1 MHIWVYGCRTK
12 SNTRMTELTTVAAPK
27 GAQDALE
34 ELVRKMYISNIAKR
48 LRELNQPTETDKKRW
63 VWELIQNAKD
73 TIASDPNR
81 NSINVRIDINGD
93 KVTFTHDG
101 NPFTL
106 NARFG
111 LLWKYS
117 EAKENQESTGR
128 FGTGFLTTHCLSKVV
143 TIESD
148 VYEDKNSNN
157 LLGFRVTMYR
167 DGDTESELLDGLD
180 KMRES
185 EQYFKETFRHTS
197 FTYHIKSESGREAVR
212 LGIDNFFTN
221 IAQTML
227 FCPELNSV
235 ILNNNGEYTKVTR
248 GVDLKIADSLHK
260 VAIEIEGDKSTS
272 HFFLVSSLI
281 KDSEELSARYKHPR
295 KLRLQ
300 IAVEIDSEN
309 SVVYHK
315 DSCGFYCV
323 LPLVGIESQL
333 SEPIYVNCPDFEP
346 DSERQSLLL
355 NGKTKNEESGLITE
369 VGINH
374 MIYNDILCLY
384 DQMLRYAVDNN
395 LSKVYR
401 MAEGLKSPKAHDK
414 LDNEW
419 YKNTVLKGYRDSL
432 LSIPVAH
439 TKSGPIVLGNA
450 IIIRE
455 DNEANEKTLYEL
467 VSRIYPNAML
477 MDNHE
482 WASVIW
488 KDERVKVW
496 DLEDFCKH
504 ISETF
509 SNWGEIPVSEGISME
524 DWYNQFLEVVK
535 TRKETLL
542 SEYTLLPDRA
552 GNLHTKDDGLRQNIN
567 VTDQVIQILAHL
579 GKDKSGD
586 LLHPAIHAIN
596 LDKEYNSQSAA
607 AEINERVTEIV
618 KSNGWLDKVM
628 PLLSALPTNPEKFP
642 NDSDFCNKRKV
653 ILSIANSL
661 FGKNTVVVEDNCL
674 IHDSWKIVD
683 QHFVNATLVKL
694 NELKSLSSLP
704 DELDAKWLNEIFK
717 VIKPSQT
724 QWENYAVLPNQYGDF
739 KKRSELYIDD
749 NIEDVLKNDVFKSVG
764 VDCRIELFDKNID
777 AKELG
782 REQTKT
788 TAGVIAAIR
797 NRFDSVNTYQY
808 SYPHLI
814 NGRYYKYST
823 SVLLPIAKYIVGILP
838 ANSDCE
844 VFQRQNEYRSI
855 VDSLENNGLTYL
867 GTVEYSDENFWTQP
881 NRIVA
886 GDLHGSIANDK
897 NIEGINAR
905 LGGIGHKKV
914 YELLNSFYKIS
925 ELLRIEDKTI
935 AIYPNQHDNFC
946 ALNSLFAESGED
958 DALIK
963 DIAAKLPSGKD
974 YREFLLSRCVIN
986 KLERIITRE
995 QIIEFVDEKVH
1006 TLFETPS
1013 NWKNEYFKEAV
1024 TQFIEKWAKNNRI
1037 LFEEKCRY
1045 TTKDKDAITV
1055 NVIITPEIREQLQA
1069 LVSSGTDIVAFKNAQ
1084 ENARRVSEL
1093 EAKVIELTALL
1104 DSRSAGTSMEKYDGS
1119 NTDLTNEQK
1128 QAYLEEAKDRV
1139 LEDLK
1144 NEGYDITNHDWDW
1157 THILGIRDRNGNEC
1171 PIVFR
1176 SNRSHRDTVIT
1187 PADWDTLTQPNA
1199 MFGIVTSDGQVRKY
1213 KLNDLLKGT
1222 EYMTIRFSTS
1232 NCDVPERLDKLSEIF
1247 RYFGGI
1253 QFNFE
1258 KYIEPTLFRWQSF
1271 MAPEMN
1277 TGELPEAGSVSSL
1290 PE

>member
-1 MHIWVYGCRTK
+1 M
-12 SNTRMTELTTVAAPK
+12 NELTTVAAPK

-34 ELVRKMYISNIAKR
+34 ELVRKMYISNVAKR

-81 NSINVRIDINGD
+81 DSINVKIDIDGD
-93 KVTFTHDG
+93 QVTFTHDG

-148 VYEDKNSNN
+148 VYEDKYSDN
-157 LLGFRVTMYR
+157 LLGFRVTMFR

-180 KMRES
+180 KMRDS
-185 EQYFKETFRHTS
+185 EQYFKETFGHTS

-212 LGIDNFFTN
+212 LGLDNFFAN

-227 FCPELNSV
+227 FCPELKSV
-235 ILNNNGEYTKVTR
+235 VLNNNGEYTKVTR
-248 GVDLKIADSLHK
+248 GYDLKISDSIRK
-260 VAIEIEGDKSTS
+260 VKIEVEGEKSTS
-272 HFFLVSSLI
+272 RIFLVSSLV

-309 SVVYHK
+309 SIVSHR

-333 SEPIYVNCPDFEP
+333 NEPIYVNCPDFEP

-355 NGKTKNEESGLITE
+355 NGQTRNEESGLITE

-374 MIYNDILCLY
+374 MIYNDILSLF
-384 DQMLRYAVDNN
+384 DQMLKYAVDNN
-395 LSKVYR
+395 LSEVYR
-401 MAEGLKSPKAHDK
+401 LAEGLKSPKTHDK
-414 LDNEW
+414 LDKDW
-419 YKNTVLKGYRDSL
+419 YKNTVLEGYRESL
-432 LSIPVAH
+432 LSL
-439 TKSGPIVLGNA
+439 PIARTVHRPIALGEA

-455 DNEANEKTLYEL
+455 DNETNERALYDL
-467 VSRIYPNAML
+467 VSNIYPNAML

-504 ISETF
+504 ISETY
-509 SNWGEIPVSEGISME
+509 SNWDEIPVSEDVNIE
-524 DWYNQFLEVVK
+524 YWYNQFLEMIT
-535 TRKETLL
+535 TRKESLL
-542 SEYTLLPDRA
+542 SEYSLLPDRA
-552 GNLHTKDDGLRQNIN
+552 GNLHTKDEGLRQNIN
-567 VTDQVIQILAHL
+567 VTDRVIHILAQL

-586 LLHPAIHAIN
+586 LLHPAIRAIR

-607 AEINERVTEIV
+607 AEINQQVTEIV
-618 KSNGWLDKVM
+618 KSNDWLDNVM
-628 PLLSALPTNPEKFP
+628 PLLAVLPTNPEKFP
-642 NDSDFCNKRKV
+642 NDPDFCHKRKV

-661 FGKNTVVVEDNCL
+661 FRKEAAPVEDNSL
-674 IHDSWKIVD
+674 IYDSWNIVD
-683 QHFVNATLVKL
+683 QHFINAALAKL
-694 NELKSLSSLP
+694 TELKKLSSLP
-704 DELDAKWLNEIFK
+704 DGLDAKWLNETLK
-717 VIKPSQT
+717 VIKPTQT
-724 QWENYAVLPNQYGDF
+724 QWENFAVLPNQYGDF

-749 NIEDVLKNDVFKSVG
+749 NIEDVLKNEVFRAID
-764 VDCRIELFDKNID
+764 VDCRMDLFDKNIE
-777 AKELG
+777 AEVLG
-782 REQTKT
+782 RELTKT
-788 TAGVIAAIR
+788 TAGVIEAIR
-797 NRFDSVNTYQY
+797 SRFDSVSAYQY
-808 SYPHLI
+808 SHPHLI
-814 NGRYYKYST
+814 NGRYYKYSA
-823 SVLLPIAKYIVGILP
+823 SVLLPIAKYVVGLLP
-838 ANSDCE
+838 VDSGCE

-855 VDSLENNGLTYL
+855 VDSLENNGLPYV
-867 GTVEYSDENFWTQP
+867 GNVEYSEENFWTQP

-886 GDLHGSIANDK
+886 GDVHNNIANDK
-897 NIEGINAR
+897 CIEGLNAR

-914 YELLNSFYKIS
+914 YELLNAFYKIS
-925 ELLRIEDKTI
+925 ELLRIEDKTV
-935 AIYPNQHDNFC
+935 AIYPNQHDVLC

-963 DIAAKLPSGKD
+963 DIAAKLPYGKD
-974 YREFLLSRCVIN
+974 YREILLSRPVVKN
-986 KLERIITRE
+986 LERIITRE

-1006 TLFETPS
+1006 ALFETPS
-1013 NWKNEYFKEAV
+1013 NWKNEDFKEAV
-1024 TQFIEKWAKNNRI
+1024 TLFIEKWAKVNKVV
-1037 LFEEKCRY
+1037 FEEKCRY
-1045 TTKDKDAITV
+1045 AKEEKDAITV

-1069 LVSSGTDIVAFKNAQ
+1069 LVSSGTDIVAFQNAQ

-1093 EAKVIELTALL
+1093 EAKVAELTALL
-1104 DSRSAGTSMEKYDGS
+1104 ESLSVGTSMEKYDGS
-1119 NTDLTNEQK
+1119 NNDLTNEQK
-1128 QAYLEEAKDRV
+1128 QAYLEEARDLI

-1144 NEGYDITNHDWDW
+1144 DEGYDITDYDWKCTRIMGVKDSD
-1157 THILGIRDRNGNEC
+1157 GKEC
-1171 PIVFR
+1171 PIIFR
-1176 SNRSHRDTVIT
+1176 SNRSHRETVIT
-1187 PADWDTLTQPNA
+1187 PTDWDILTQPNA
-1199 MFGIVTSDGQVRKY
+1199 MFGLVTSDRQVRKY
-1213 KLNDLLKGT
+1213 KLNDLLKGS

-1232 NCDVPERLDKLSEIF
+1232 NCDVPERLNKLSDIF

-1258 KYIEPTLFRWQSF
+1258 KYIEPTLLRWQSF
-1271 MAPEMN
+1271 MAPEKN
-1277 TGELPEAGSVSSL
+1277 TGELPEASDISLL

>member
-1 MHIWVYGCRTK
+1 M
-12 SNTRMTELTTVAAPK
+12 NELTTVAAPK

-34 ELVRKMYISNIAKR
+34 ELVRKMYISNVAKR

-81 NSINVRIDINGD
+81 DSINVRIDIDGD

-148 VYEDKNSNN
+148 VYEDKNSND

-167 DGDTESELLDGLD
+167 DGDTESELLEGLD
-180 KMRES
+180 KMRDS
-185 EQYFKETFRHTS
+185 EQYFKETFGHTS
-197 FTYHIKSESGREAVR
+197 FTYHIKSEAGREAVK
-212 LGIDNFFTN
+212 LGIDNFFAN

-227 FCPELNSV
+227 FCPELKSV
-235 ILNNNGEYTKVTR
+235 VLNNNGECTKVTR
-248 GVDLKIADSLHK
+248 GFDLKISDSMHK
-260 VAIEIEGDKSTS
+260 VAIDVEGEKSTS
-272 HFFLVSSLI
+272 RFFLVSSLV

-300 IAVEIDSEN
+300 IAVEIDMEN
-309 SVVYHK
+309 SIVSHK
-315 DSCGFYCV
+315 DSCGYFCV

-333 SEPIYVNCPDFEP
+333 NEPIYVNCPDFEP

-355 NGKTKNEESGLITE
+355 NGQTKNEESGLITE
-369 VGINH
+369 VGINY
-374 MIYNDILCLY
+374 MIYNDILSLY
-384 DQMLRYAVDNN
+384 DQMLKYVVENN
-395 LSKVYR
+395 ISKVYR
-401 MAEGLKSPKAHDK
+401 MAEGLKSPKTHDK
-414 LDNEW
+414 LDKEW
-419 YKNTVLKGYRDSL
+419 YKNTVVKGYRDSL
-432 LSIPVAH
+432 FSVPIADTVN
-439 TKSGPIVLGNA
+439 GPIALKEA

-455 DNEANEKTLYEL
+455 DNEANEETLYEL
-467 VSRIYPNAML
+467 VSKIYPNAML

-488 KDERVKVW
+488 KEERVKVW

-504 ISETF
+504 ISATY
-509 SNWGEIPVSEGISME
+509 SNWREIPVAEGINIE
-524 DWYNQFLEVVK
+524 DWYNQFLEVIK
-535 TRKETLL
+535 TRQESLL
-542 SEYTLLPDRA
+542 SQYSLLPDRV
-552 GNLHTKDDGLRQNIN
+552 GNLHMKDEGLRQNIN
-567 VTDQVIQILAHL
+567 VTDQVIQILAQL

-586 LLHPAIHAIN
+586 LLHPAIRAIS

-607 AEINERVTEIV
+607 AEINQLVTEIV
-618 KSNGWLDKVM
+618 KSDGWLDKVM
-628 PLLSALPTNPEKFP
+628 PLLAALPTNPDKFP
-642 NDSDFCNKRKV
+642 NDSNFCNKRKV
-653 ILSIANSL
+653 ILSIALSL
-661 FGKNTVVVEDNCL
+661 FGKNTDVVEDNCL
-674 IHDSWKIVD
+674 IHDSWKTVD
-683 QHFVNATLVKL
+683 QHFINATLVKL
-694 NELKSLSSLP
+694 NELKKLNSLP
-704 DELDAKWLNEIFK
+704 NGLDAKWLNDILK
-717 VIKPSQT
+717 VIKPSQA
-724 QWENYAVLPNQYGDF
+724 QWGSYAVLPNQYGDF

-749 NIEDVLKNDVFKSVG
+749 NIEDELKKDVFKAVG

-797 NRFDSVNTYQY
+797 NQFDSVSAYQY

-814 NGRYYKYST
+814 NGRYYKHSP
-823 SVLLPIAKYIVGILP
+823 SVLLPIAKYIVGLLP
-838 ANSDCE
+838 ANTECE
-844 VFQRQNEYRSI
+844 VFQRQNEYRRI
-855 VDSLENNGLTYL
+855 VDFLENKGLPYL
-867 GTVEYSDENFWTQP
+867 GTVEYTDENFWTQP

-886 GDLHGSIANDK
+886 GDLHNSIANDK

-905 LGGIGHKKV
+905 LGEIGHKKV
-914 YELLNSFYKIS
+914 YEQLNAFYKIS
-925 ELLRIEDKTI
+925 ELLRVENKSV
-935 AIYPNQHDNFC
+935 AIYPNQHDVFC
-946 ALNSLFAESGED
+946 TLDSLFAESGED

-963 DIAAKLPSGKD
+963 DIAAKLPYGKD
-974 YREFLLSRCVIN
+974 YRDILLNRSVVS

-1013 NWKNEYFKEAV
+1013 NWKNEDFKEAV
-1024 TQFIEKWAKNNRI
+1024 TQFIEKWAKTNRV

-1045 TTKDKDAITV
+1045 TKEEKDAITV

-1069 LVSSGTDIVAFKNAQ
+1069 LVSSGTDIVAFQNAQ
-1084 ENARRVSEL
+1084 ENAKRVSEL
-1093 EAKVIELTALL
+1093 EAEVAELKALL
-1104 DSRSAGTSMEKYDGS
+1104 DTRPAVPNMEKYDGS
-1119 NTDLTNEQK
+1119 NNDLTDEQK

-1144 NEGYDITNHDWDW
+1144 NEGYDITNHDWRW
-1157 THILGIRDRNGNEC
+1157 THILGVRDREGNEC

-1187 PADWDTLTQPNA
+1187 PADWNTLTQPNA

-1232 NCDVPERLDKLSEIF
+1232 NCDVPERLDKLSDIF

-1258 KYIEPTLFRWQSF
+1258 KYIEPTLLRWQSF
-1271 MAPEMN
+1271 MAPEVN
-1277 TGELPEAGSVSSL
+1277 TGELPEAGSVAL
-1290 PE
+1290 FPE